1 MQKGIIVDAIGCFL
15 IGSILFACHAINP
28 VDSFE
33 RPIVPDSLEA
43 NINIPDLYINGLDSG
58 FVFHQDTLYFQSKK
72 FSGYVFKL
80 YAPSDTAFLGTY
92 CEGLEEGVH
101 EKWYPNKQ
109 LAEQRNFHFGKKVG
123 KHVGFWEDGKPKF
136 EYHFLEGE
144 LQGVSN
150 EWYQKGQPYKVMHY
164 KKGYE
169 EGSQKMWW
177 ENGVIRANYV
187 VKQGRRYGLVGLK
200 LCMTP
205 KDSINFKIK

>member
-1 MQKGIIVDAIGCFL
+1 MRIVQYVLVSFL
-15 IGSILFACHAINP
+15 LGSITISCHTMNP

-33 RPIVPDSLEA
+33 KPIPIDSVVA
-43 NINIPDLYINGLDSG
+43 AIVIPNLYINQLDTSLK
-58 FVFHQDTLYFQSKK
+58 FHQDTLYFQSNK

-80 YAPSDTAFLGTY
+80 YTSKDTAFLGTY
-92 CEGLEEGVH
+92 WNGIEQGVH
-101 EKWYPNKQ
+101 QKWYPNKQ
-109 LAEQRNFHFGKKVG
+109 LAEYRIFHLGKKEG

-144 LQGVSN
+144 LQGVTN
-150 EWYQKGQPYKVMHY
+150 EWYQNGQPYKVMHY

-187 VKQGRRYGLVGLK
+187 VKQGRRYGLIGLK

-205 KDSINFKIK
+205 KDSIDFKIK

>member
-1 MQKGIIVDAIGCFL
+1 MRVVQYALVSFF
-15 IGSILFACHAINP
+15 IGSMLFACYTTNP

-33 RPIVPDSLEA
+33 KSIPIASVETAID
-43 NINIPDLYINGLDSG
+43 IPNLYINQLDTSLK
-58 FVFHQDTLYFQSKK
+58 FHQDTLFFQAKK
-72 FSGYVFKL
+72 FSGYVFHL
-80 YAPSDTAFLGTY
+80 YSNRDSLFVGSY
-92 CEGLEEGVH
+92 WNGLEEGVH
-101 EKWYPNKQ
+101 KKCYPNKQ
-109 LAEQRNFHFGKKVG
+109 LAEHRNFHFGKKVG

-150 EWYQKGQPYKVMHY
+150 EWYQNGQSYKVMHY

-177 ENGVIRANYV
+177 DNGVIRANYV
-187 VKQGRRYGLVGLK
+187 VKQGRRYGLIGLK

>member
-1 MQKGIIVDAIGCFL
+1 MRIVQYALVYFML
-15 IGSILFACHAINP
+15 GSMTISCHTMNP

-33 RPIVPDSLEA
+33 KPIPIDSVEA
-43 NINIPDLYINGLDSG
+43 AIVIPNLYINQLDTSLK
-58 FVFHQDTLYFQSKK
+58 FHQDTLYFQSNK

-80 YAPSDTAFLGTY
+80 YTSKDTAFLETY
-92 CEGLEEGVH
+92 WNGLEQGVH
-101 EKWYPNKQ
+101 QKWYPNKQ
-109 LAEQRNFHFGKKVG
+109 LAEYRIFHLGKKEG

-144 LQGVSN
+144 LQGVTN
-150 EWYQKGQPYKVMHY
+150 EWYQNGQPYKVMHY

-187 VKQGRRYGLVGLK
+187 VKQGRRYGLIGLK

-205 KDSINFKIK
+205 KDSIDFKIK